1 MYCVK
6 KMTDDVYWVGAN
18 DRRLALFENLY
29 PIPAGVSYNA
39 YLILDEKTVL
49 IDTVDKGAAAL
60 FFENI
65 EKVLAGRPLDYLII
79 NHMEP
84 DHAAAIGDLI
94 RRYPDLKIVSN
105 AKAITMIRQYFG
117 FDVEAC
123 AIAVKEGEA
132 LSTGRHVFRFLMAP
146 MVHWP
151 ETMVT
156 YDEAGRILYSGD
168 AFGTFGAVNG
178 NLYADEMNFERDWLP
193 DARRY
198 YANIVGKY
206 GAQVQALLKKAAG
219 LEIAAICPL
228 HGPVW
233 RKGLDW
239 FIGKYD
245 LWSSWQPEEQAV
257 MIAYG
262 SIYGHTENAAEILAF
277 ELAEA
282 GVRNIVMYDVSS
294 TDVSHLVAEAFRC
307 SHLVLACSTHNAE
320 IFPPMHHFLLDLK
333 AHNMQNRTVALIE
346 NGTWASSSGK
356 LMAEL
361 LSGMKAMDLLE
372 GTVSLRSAATED
384 QRVALRDMAQRIA
397 ASLNG

>member
-1 MYCVK
+1 MHCVK
-6 KMTDDVYWVGAN
+6 KLTSDMYWVGAN

-49 IDTVDKGAAAL
+49 VDTVDKAVEGV

-65 EKVLAGRPLDYLII
+65 EHVLSGRALDYLIV

-84 DHAAAIGDLI
+84 DHAAAIGELMA
-94 RRYPDLKIVSN
+94 RYPGLKIVSN
-105 AKAITMIRQYFG
+105 AKGITMIRQFFR
-117 FDVEAC
+117 FDVDAC
-123 AIAVKEGEA
+123 ALTVKEGEA
-132 LSTGRHVFRFLMAP
+132 LNTGRHDFRFFMAP

-156 YDEAGRILYSGD
+156 YDESDQILYSGD
-168 AFGTFGAVNG
+168 AFGTFGALSG
-178 NLYADEMNFERDWLP
+178 NLYADEVNFERDWLP

-206 GAQVQALLKKAAG
+206 GAQVQTLLKKAAG
-219 LEIAAICPL
+219 LKLGMICPL

-233 RKGLDW
+233 RKDLDW

-245 LWSSWQPEEQAV
+245 LWSSWRPEEQAV
-257 MIAYG
+257 MIAFG

-277 ELAEA
+277 QLAEA
-282 GVRNIVMYDVSS
+282 GVRKIVMYDVSS

-307 SHLVLACSTHNAE
+307 SHIVLASSTHNAE

-356 LMAEL
+356 LMAEI
-361 LSGMKAMDLLE
+361 LSGMKTMDLLE
-372 GTVSLRSAATED
+372 GTVSLRSAVSED
-384 QRVALRDMAQRIA
+384 QDAALRGLAQRIA
-397 ASLNG
+397 GSLNG

>member
-6 KMTDDVYWVGAN
+6 KMTDDMYWVGAN

-65 EKVLAGRPLDYLII
+65 EKVLAGRSLDYLII

-105 AKAITMIRQYFG
+105 AKAITMIRQYFD

-123 AIAVKEGEA
+123 AIAVKEGEI
-132 LSTGRHVFRFLMAP
+132 LSIGRHVFRFLMAP

-156 YDEAGRILYSGD
+156 YDEADRILYSGD
-168 AFGTFGAVNG
+168 AFGTFCAVNG

-233 RKGLDW
+233 RKDLDW

-257 MIAYG
+257 MIACG

-361 LSGMKAMDLLE
+361 LSGMKTMDLLE